1 MKIPDILLEISIK
14 ISEFRCLYQSI
25 SCVLI
30 FVDTMM
36 NFRFPA
42 SASSDEKLSGESSFR
57 KLMLL

>member
-14 ISEFRCLYQSI
+14 ISEFQCLYQNI

-42 SASSDEKLSGESSFR
+42 SASSDEKLSGE
-57 KLMLL
+57 